1 MLPECSGGSPDTC
14 ETSAPPGVQ
23 ILDNITSKNSGTNQ
37 NEVKG
42 SRNFYCKVKVHTGED
57 DRCAMTMSHAQ
68 QNLGF
73 LILQVFN

>member
-14 ETSAPPGVQ
+14 ETPAPTGVQ
-23 ILDNITSKNSGTNQ
+23 ILDNITRKNSEKNQ
-37 NEVKG
+37 NEVKD
-42 SRNFYCKVKVHTGED
+42 SRNFYCKVKVHTGEEN
-57 DRCAMTMSHAQ
+57 RCAITMSHAQ